1 MKRVTLP
8 HNQSVPALGLGTW
21 GFGDRRET
29 RDSEIAAIELALT
42 MGYRLIDTA
51 EMYGSGGAEEII
63 GIALERAITQRIATR
78 DDVFIVSKVYPHNAS
93 RQGVIDACARTL
105 DRLRVESVD
114 LYLLHWRGRIPLA
127 TTLHGFERLLAD
139 GRIRRWGVSNFDVED
154 TEELWRLPGGS
165 ACAANQVYY
174 SVSERGV
181 EFDLLP
187 WQRQRRVPL
196 MAYCPIDRGSAAG
209 NDTLAAIGAARGAT
223 AAQVALAWILRHP
236 DVIAIPKASREA
248 HLRENL
254 AAADIE
260 LTTEELAAIDKAFP
274 PPTHKQPLTM
284 Y

>member
-1 MKRVTLP
+1 
-8 HNQSVPALGLGTW
+8 
-21 GFGDRRET
+21 
-29 RDSEIAAIELALT
+29 
-42 MGYRLIDTA
+42 
-51 EMYGSGGAEEII
+51 
-63 GIALERAITQRIATR
+63 
-78 DDVFIVSKVYPHNAS
+78 
-93 RQGVIDACARTL
+93 
-105 DRLRVESVD
+105 
-114 LYLLHWRGRIPLA
+114 
-127 TTLHGFERLLAD
+127 
-139 GRIRRWGVSNFDVED
+139 
-154 TEELWRLPGGS
+154 
-165 ACAANQVYY
+165 VYY

-254 AAADIE
+254 AAADID

-274 PPTHKQPLTM
+274 PPTRKQPLTM